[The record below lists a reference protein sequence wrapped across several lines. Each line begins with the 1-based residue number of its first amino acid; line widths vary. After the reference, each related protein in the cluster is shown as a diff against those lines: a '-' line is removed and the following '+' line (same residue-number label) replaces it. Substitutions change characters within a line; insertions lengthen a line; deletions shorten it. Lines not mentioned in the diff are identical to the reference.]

1 MSDENCV
8 QEKKNHF
15 SVKYGFPA
23 FSLEVCFMPW
33 DKIIYSTL
41 QCQMTV
47 YHSRLLQFI
56 SKHLGALEGEKKFFS
71 LT

>member
-1 MSDENCV
+1 
-8 QEKKNHF
+8 
-15 SVKYGFPA
+15 
-23 FSLEVCFMPW
+23 MPW